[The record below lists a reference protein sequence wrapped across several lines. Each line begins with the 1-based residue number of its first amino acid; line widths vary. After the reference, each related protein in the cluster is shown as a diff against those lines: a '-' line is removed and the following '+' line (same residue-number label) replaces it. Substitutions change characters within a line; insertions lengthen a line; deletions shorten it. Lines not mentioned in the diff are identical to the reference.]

1 MTTTAQY
8 TTESPFLERLKERKA
23 KREDREKKT
32 SAKKTKP
39 KSRPKSARKIRSP
52 KKTYKRKKTAS
63 ARLRDKI
70 QQEQDESS
78 EDEDVPCGVCGV
90 IYGTDD
96 KVWIQCS
103 ECELWFHTS
112 CVNIDEGSIPDV
124 FMCPDCES

>member
-8 TTESPFLERLKERKA
+8 TTESPFLERLKERKG
-23 KREDREKKT
+23 KREDREKKI
-32 SAKKTKP
+32 SAKKTKPKP

-96 KVWIQCS
+96 KV
-103 ECELWFHTS
+103 
-112 CVNIDEGSIPDV
+112 
-124 FMCPDCES
+124 